1 MGKCL
6 KGVGKA
12 TQRYGYTGGGLW
24 ECKVSAGMG
33 AGDRRWEWEDSTKMY
48 GPFIDLHYFLS
59 QCKTEVKEELK
70 GSYPKSL
77 DTAAAPGWESLN
89 KPLVSGMRQLLLVK
103 KVLQTCETITG
114 FRHSSRLPIRTSWS
128 DPTAKDTTHPA
139 RRREVQVRPKLPA
152 SSLLV
157 TVPCAL
163 HALGRRCQWAS
174 LTMNSLIKWTLKP
187 FHSPADSSITDKKFQ
202 FFFLY
207 LLSTYYILEVTIHQK
222 PRTKPASQ
230 QL

>member
-1 MGKCL
+1 MG
-6 KGVGKA
+6 V
-12 TQRYGYTGGGLW
+12 
-24 ECKVSAGMG
+24 
-33 AGDRRWEWEDSTKMY
+33 GDRRWEWEDSTKMY
-48 GPFIDLHYFLS
+48 GKAVQPFIDLHYFLS

-202 FFFLY
+202 FFFSIFIEH
-207 LLSTYYILEVTIHQK
+207 LLHSWSHYTPKTKNQASK
-222 PRTKPASQ
+222 PTTLTDHGSVQVAGTREPHGGC
-230 QL
+230 